1 MADSYQSSHYDYP
14 IPDVSKPFDLRCPDN
29 TDLWRIPPST
39 DRGNTPHIYRKIAAS
54 KFKSAKVTVSGPWTK
69 LYDQGG
75 LCMIINI
82 PGAEQNK
89 WVKTGIEMLNGKPR
103 VSVVGTD
110 TWSDWSLHPV
120 VAADK
125 VSATIEM
132 VVQDDH
138 LWVYLLGDDGERH
151 PMREI
156 TWWNALPKDA
166 ECKIGV
172 SAARP
177 ASDGGELVVHYE
189 NLIISA

>member
-1 MADSYQSSHYDYP
+1 MADYQSSHYDHP
-14 IPDVSKPFDLRCPDN
+14 IPDMSKPFDLRCSEN
-29 TDLWRIPPST
+29 TDLWRVPPST
-39 DRGNTPHIYRKIAAS
+39 DRGNTPHIYRTMAAS
-54 KFKSAKVTVSGPWTK
+54 DFKSAKVTVSGSWTR

-75 LCMIINI
+75 LCMIIDI
-82 PGAEQNK
+82 PGAKQNK
-89 WVKTGIEMLNGKPR
+89 WVKTGIEMLNGKSR

-132 VVQDDH
+132 VVEHDH
-138 LWVYLLGDDGERH
+138 LWVYLHGDDGERH

-156 TWWNALPKDA
+156 TWWTALPKDA
-166 ECKIGV
+166 ECKVGV

-177 ASDGGELVVHYE
+177 ASEGGELIVRYE

>member
-1 MADSYQSSHYDYP
+1 
-14 IPDVSKPFDLRCPDN
+14 
-29 TDLWRIPPST
+29 
-39 DRGNTPHIYRKIAAS
+39 
-54 KFKSAKVTVSGPWTK
+54 
-69 LYDQGG
+69 
-75 LCMIINI
+75 MIIDI
-82 PGAEQNK
+82 PGAQQNK

-125 VSATIEM
+125 VSATIELI
-132 VVQDDH
+132 VEHDH
-138 LWVYLLGDDGERH
+138 LWVYLIGDDGERH

-166 ECKIGV
+166 TVKVGV

-177 ASDGGELVVHYE
+177 ATEGDELIVHYE
-189 NLIISA
+189 NLVINA